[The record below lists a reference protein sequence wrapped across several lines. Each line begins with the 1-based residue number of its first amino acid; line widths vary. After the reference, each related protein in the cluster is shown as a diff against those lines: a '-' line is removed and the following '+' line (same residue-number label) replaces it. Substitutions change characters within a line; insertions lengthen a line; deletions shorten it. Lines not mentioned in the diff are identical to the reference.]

1 MEEKIIKANRIKVL
15 ILTAIMLVLC
25 VQSATSRG
33 TKTSETIKI
42 EAKHET
48 EYKKKVFRTIYE
60 DMVAPIAISPF
71 VFFGNYV
78 EVKVCNV
85 SDEPIKEMIF
95 SYAVFDKNNKK
106 ICSVSEKLTDKIDQ
120 YAAYEIMIKN
130 PKTVSGWTETI
141 QDINIRI
148 VFDSGREAKLS
159 NDEVIA
165 CTLDKFTFSIYKD
178 ENISISWRYNM
189 PAAYALMFE
198 STKFFD
204 YSHFRFN
211 VEEYKYDGM
220 ILDSL
225 SYFRFNNDRM
235 ILDSVDGQ
243 FVFDNDWW
251 NEGELEYGEIIM
263 PNYLEYVFKTTKS
276 IEIEYL
282 VGNPNKPKQRNLSEE
297 EMRSIAKKIVIDDE
311 TFLERMRAFAAFM
324 NIMGLL

>member
-1 MEEKIIKANRIKVL
+1 MEEKIMKANKIKVL
-15 ILTAIMLVLC
+15 ILMAIMLVLC

-33 TKTSETIKI
+33 TKTAETIKI
-42 EAKHET
+42 VAKHET
-48 EYKKKVFRTIYE
+48 EYEKKVFRTIYE
-60 DMVAPIAISPF
+60 DMAVPIAISPF

-95 SYAVFDKNNKK
+95 SYTVLDKNNKK
-106 ICSVSEKLTDKIDQ
+106 IFSVSEKLTDKIDQ

-141 QDINIRI
+141 QDIKIRI

-189 PAAYALMFE
+189 PAAYVLMFE

-204 YSHFRFN
+204 YSYFRFN
-211 VEEYKYDGM
+211 VEEYKDDGM
-220 ILDSL
+220 ILDS
-225 SYFRFNNDRM
+225 F
-235 ILDSVDGQ
+235 DGQ

-251 NEGELEYGEIIM
+251 NEGELECGEIIM

>member
-1 MEEKIIKANRIKVL
+1 
-15 ILTAIMLVLC
+15 
-25 VQSATSRG
+25 
-33 TKTSETIKI
+33 
-42 EAKHET
+42 
-48 EYKKKVFRTIYE
+48 
-60 DMVAPIAISPF
+60 MVAPIAISPF

-130 PKTVSGWTETI
+130 PKPISGFTETI

-211 VEEYKYDGM
+211 VEEYKYDG
-220 ILDSL
+220 
-225 SYFRFNNDRM
+225 M

>member
-1 MEEKIIKANRIKVL
+1 MKEKIIKANKIKVL
-15 ILTAIMLVLC
+15 ILMAIMLVLC
-25 VQSATSRG
+25 VQSATSRVI
-33 TKTSETIKI
+33 KTAETIKI
-42 EAKHET
+42 VAKHET
-48 EYKKKVFRTIYE
+48 EYEKKVFRTIYE
-60 DMVAPIAISPF
+60 DMSVPIAISPF

-106 ICSVSEKLTDKIDQ
+106 IFSVSEKLTDKIDQ
-120 YAAYEIMIKN
+120 YAVYEIMIKN

-148 VFDSGREAKLS
+148 VFDSGREAELS
-159 NDEVIA
+159 NDEIIA
-165 CTLDKFTFSIYKD
+165 CTLNKFTFSIYKD
-178 ENISISWRYNM
+178 ENISISWRYDM
-189 PAAYALMFE
+189 PAAYVLMFE

-204 YSHFRFN
+204 YSYLRFN

-225 SYFRFNNDRM
+225 SYFRFNVEE
-235 ILDSVDGQ
+235 ILDSVDVQ

-251 NEGELEYGEIIM
+251 NEGELEHGEIIM

-297 EMRSIAKKIVIDDE
+297 EMRSIEKKIVIDDE
-311 TFLERMRAFAAFM
+311 AFLERMRAFAAFM
-324 NIMGLL
+324 NIMGLC